1 MAEPKK
7 LSVRERIDI
16 LLDKGTFVEV
26 DKYVKHH
33 CTNFGMENKK
43 VAGDGVVCGY
53 GKIDG
58 RIVFVYAFD
67 FSVLGGSLS
76 AANAA
81 KIAKVQDAA
90 LKNGAPIIGL
100 NDSGGARIQ
109 EGIESL
115 SGFGE
120 IFYRNVQAS
129 GVIPQISAIMGPCAG
144 GSCYSPALTDFILM
158 VREEAQMFITG
169 PNVVKQVTQEEC
181 DKETLGGADVHS
193 SKSGVCQFV
202 CDNDEECLMTIR
214 ELIGFLPNNNMED
227 APIHPATDEVT
238 RQCHELEG
246 VVPKDPNIP
255 YNIKD
260 IIEPICDHQYFF
272 EIAPNFAKN
281 IVVGFG
287 RMAGRTVGFVANQPQ
302 VLAGALDIDASEKGA
317 RFVRF
322 CDCFNIPIIA
332 IEDVP
337 GFMPG
342 INQEHGGI
350 IRHGAKLL
358 YAFAEAT
365 VPKVTLITRKA
376 YGGAY
381 IVMNCKQL
389 GADVNLAYESAEIAV
404 MGAKGAVSILYRKE
418 TPEQQEE
425 RIKEYEA
432 KFSNPYC
439 AAELG
444 YIDDIISPADT
455 RKAIIAALECCKN
468 KNQSNPPKKHG
479 NMPV

>member
-1 MAEPKK
+1 
-7 LSVRERIDI
+7 
-16 LLDKGTFVEV
+16 
-26 DKYVKHH
+26 
-33 CTNFGMENKK
+33 
-43 VAGDGVVCGY
+43 
-53 GKIDG
+53 
-58 RIVFVYAFD
+58 
-67 FSVLGGSLS
+67 
-76 AANAA
+76 
-81 KIAKVQDAA
+81 
-90 LKNGAPIIGL
+90 
-100 NDSGGARIQ
+100 
-109 EGIESL
+109 
-115 SGFGE
+115 
-120 IFYRNVQAS
+120 
-129 GVIPQISAIMGPCAG
+129 
-144 GSCYSPALTDFILM
+144 
-158 VREEAQMFITG
+158 
-169 PNVVKQVTQEEC
+169 
-181 DKETLGGADVHS
+181 
-193 SKSGVCQFV
+193 
-202 CDNDEECLMTIR
+202 MTIR

-227 APIHPATDEVT
+227 APVLPQTDEVT
-238 RQCHELEG
+238 RQVHELEG
-246 VVPKDPNIP
+246 VVPADPNIP

-260 IIEPICDHQYFF
+260 IIEPVCDHQYFF

-281 IVVGFG
+281 IVIGFG
-287 RMAGRTVGFVANQPQ
+287 RMAGRTVGFIANQPQ

-365 VPKVTLITRKA
+365 VPKITLITRKA

-418 TPEQQEE
+418 TPEQQAE
-425 RIKEYEA
+425 RIKEYEE
-432 KFSNPYC
+432 KFNNPYC

-444 YIDDIISPADT
+444 FIDDIISPADT
-455 RKAIIAALECCKN
+455 RKALIQGLECCRNKN
-468 KNQSNPPKKHG
+468 KSNPPKKHG